1 MKRRATI
8 TTEQETRELEASLE
22 KLNQATVKAKTVIA
36 TPIVAPV
43 IAPIVK
49 EEEAS
54 KQAHRYNI
62 EIPLELFEEIK
73 AHIEETGQNLKGFFL
88 KSAKFYM
95 KHSPKE

>member
-22 KLNQATVKAKTVIA
+22 KLNQATVKAKA
-36 TPIVAPV
+36 PIEMPVVAPST
-43 IAPIVK
+43 K
-49 EEEAS
+49 EEEII

-95 KHSPKE
+95 KNSPKE

>member
-8 TTEQETRELEASLE
+8 TTEQETRELEASLA
-22 KLNQATVKAKTVIA
+22 KLNQATVKAKE
-36 TPIVAPV
+36 PIVAPV
-43 IAPIVK
+43 VR

-54 KQAHRYNI
+54 KAAVHRYNI

-95 KHSPKE
+95 KNSPKE

>member
-1 MKRRATI
+1 MKRRAAVP
-8 TTEQETRELEASLE
+8 TEQETRDLEASLE
-22 KLNQATVKAKTVIA
+22 KLNQATVKAKTAVVL
-36 TPIVAPV
+36 PVVAP
-43 IAPIVK
+43 AAK
-49 EEEAS
+49 EEDTG

-95 KHSPKE
+95 KNSPKE

>member
-22 KLNQATVKAKTVIA
+22 KLNQATVKAKATVA
-36 TPIVAPV
+36 TPVAAS
-43 IAPIVK
+43 ITK

-62 EIPLELFEEIK
+62 EIPLDLFEEIK

-95 KHSPKE
+95 KNSPKE

>member
-8 TTEQETRELEASLE
+8 TTEQETRDLEASLE
-22 KLNQATVKAKTVIA
+22 KLNQATVKAKAAVA
-36 TPIVAPV
+36 TPVA
-43 IAPIVK
+43 APITR
-49 EEEAS
+49 EEEAT

-62 EIPLELFEEIK
+62 EIPIDLFEEIK

-95 KHSPKE
+95 KNSPKE

>member
-8 TTEQETRELEASLE
+8 STEQETQALEASLE
-22 KLNQATVKAKTVIA
+22 KLNQATVKAKAAAV
-36 TPIVAPV
+36 VAAPPV
-43 IAPIVK
+43 VASIMK

-95 KHSPKE
+95 KNSPKE

>member
-8 TTEQETRELEASLE
+8 TSEQETQALEASLE
-22 KLNQATVKAKTVIA
+22 KLNQATVKASMPPVA
-36 TPIVAPV
+36 TPVAALDP
-43 IAPIVK
+43 K
-49 EEEAS
+49 EDEAS

-62 EIPLELFEEIK
+62 EIPLDLFEEIK

-95 KHSPKE
+95 KNSPRE

>member
-22 KLNQATVKAKTVIA
+22 KLNQATVKAKVAIA
-36 TPIVAPV
+36 VPLVAP
-43 IAPIVK
+43 ITK

-95 KHSPKE
+95 KNSPKE

>member
-22 KLNQATVKAKTVIA
+22 KLNQATVKAKAPIA
-36 TPIVAPV
+36 TPV
-43 IAPIVK
+43 IAPIMK
-49 EEEAS
+49 QEEPS
-54 KQAHRYNI
+54 KPAHRYNI

-73 AHIEETGQNLKGFFL
+73 AHIEDTGQNLKGFFL

-95 KHSPKE
+95 KNSPKE

>member
-22 KLNQATVKAKTVIA
+22 KLNQATVKAKTVVE
-36 TPIVAPV
+36 PPV
-43 IAPIVK
+43 ITSIAK
-49 EEEAS
+49 EEDIS

>member
-8 TTEQETRELEASLE
+8 TTEQETQELEASLE
-22 KLNQATVKAKTVIA
+22 KLNQATVRAKAAVA
-36 TPIVAPV
+36 EPIVAPV
-43 IAPIVK
+43 VK
-49 EEEAS
+49 DEDTS

-95 KHSPKE
+95 KNNPKE